1 MVNALTT
8 DAANLQIGEVHQFLH
23 GYSDGHRLIEG
34 SVKLP
39 SDLARLM
46 LKMSDLSGS
55 SVVSGFERY
64 ITGYPLES
72 VKAYALAMTWYAS
85 EMPRPGCVWTHT
97 IALRVETLASISSLV
112 SLKKLFRRPKRGFLK
127 SDYAETLSFERSPMQ
142 VNALEDDAA
151 VLK

>member
-1 MVNALTT
+1 MVNALTS
-8 DAANLQIGEVHQFLH
+8 DFANLQIGEVHQFLH
-23 GYSDGHRLIEG
+23 GYSDGHRLVEG

-72 VKAYALAMTWYAS
+72 INAYALAMTWYAP
-85 EMPRPGCVWTHT
+85 EMLRPGCVWTHT
-97 IALRVETLASISSLV
+97 LAFPAQRLGTICSLV
-112 SLKKLFRRPKRGFLK
+112 WLTKLFKRPTRRFLK
-127 SDYAETLSFERSPMQ
+127 SDYAETTS
-142 VNALEDDAA
+142 
-151 VLK
+151 